1 MAPAIN
7 FYCSQDKFPPTL
19 SSPQMES
26 SHHFHFSQIFSSLY
40 LKGIICFH
48 FDIIYTEIVFFLAT
62 FLYSSESNVIF
73 MDRPWTGIRN
83 G

>member
-1 MAPAIN
+1 
-7 FYCSQDKFPPTL
+7 
-19 SSPQMES
+19 MES

-48 FDIIYTEIVFFLAT
+48 FDIIYTEIVFFIAT

-73 MDRPWTGIRN
+73 MEKPWTGIRN